1 MDNGIINIGIDY
13 YTDLVREHAIMQE
26 QQSVLRR
33 LLEKEYKKSKIVYA
47 EEIAQVFGFKLE
59 DMSGYQE

>member
-1 MDNGIINIGIDY
+1 MDKGIINIGIDY

-26 QQSVLRR
+26 QQRVLRR

-47 EEIAQVFGFKLE
+47 EEVAQIFGFNLN
-59 DMSGYQE
+59 DNSGYQE